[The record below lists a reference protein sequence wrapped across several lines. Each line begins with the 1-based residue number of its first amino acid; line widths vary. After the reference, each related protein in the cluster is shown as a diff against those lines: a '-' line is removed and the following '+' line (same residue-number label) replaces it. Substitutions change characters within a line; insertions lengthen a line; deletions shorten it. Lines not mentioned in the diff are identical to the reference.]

1 MIELVD
7 EFKEGQGAYNPPLQ
21 RGATEG
27 AAAPTAD
34 AVGAVSPIEKLLFPE
49 ARRIFSGIYGHFL
62 ASAGSSSKIV
72 LVCSASSG
80 EGATTVA
87 AGLAIAAAE
96 KRASQV
102 LLIDGNCHTPKAS
115 EAFGLADRKGL
126 SDVLGGSLEASLCVS
141 RTNISNLSLIGVGI
155 TPGNHIQ
162 ALEAPKF
169 RALLDKL
176 AGAFQFVLVDGPPI
190 NAYPESLLYASQV
203 DRVLLVI
210 HAGVSRGPVVA
221 KALSTLSAAGCDKIE
236 VVLNRR
242 TFAIPQRLYRK
253 L

>member
-7 EFKEGQGAYNPPLQ
+7 ELKGERNPPLQ
-21 RGATEG
+21 RGAAEE
-27 AAAPTAD
+27 AAQPPAD
-34 AVGAVSPIEKLLFPE
+34 SVEAVSPIEKLLAPE
-49 ARRIFSGIYGHFL
+49 ARRVFSGIYGHFL
-62 ASAGSSSKIV
+62 ASAGSSSKAV
-72 LVCSASSG
+72 LVCSASSE

-96 KRASQV
+96 KRANQV
-102 LLIDGNCHTPKAS
+102 LLIDGNCHSPKAS
-115 EAFGLADRKGL
+115 EVFGLTDRKGL
-126 SDVLGGSLEASLCVS
+126 SDLLGGNIEASLSVS
-141 RTNISNLSLIGVGI
+141 KTNIPNLSLIGAGI

-162 ALEAPKF
+162 ALEPPKF
-169 RALLDKL
+169 RVLLDKL
-176 AGAFQFVLVDGPPI
+176 AGIFQFILVDGPPI
-190 NAYPESLLYASQV
+190 NAYPESLMYASQV

-221 KALSTLSAAGCDKIE
+221 KALSTLSAAGCDRVE

-242 TFAIPQRLYRK
+242 TFAIPQKLYKK

>member
-1 MIELVD
+1 MIELAD
-7 EFKEGQGAYNPPLQ
+7 EFKGAEGTYNPAFK
-21 RGATEG
+21 RS
-27 AAAPTAD
+27 AAERIIQPTAD
-34 AVGAVSPIEKLLFPE
+34 AVEAVSRIEKLLSPE
-49 ARRIFSGIYGHFL
+49 ARRLFSGIYGHFL
-62 ASAGSSSKIV
+62 ASAGSSSKAV

-80 EGATTVA
+80 EGATTIA

-96 KRASQV
+96 RRANRV
-102 LLIDGNCHTPKAS
+102 ALIDGNCHSPKVS
-115 EAFGLADRKGL
+115 EAFGITGRRGL
-126 SDVLGGSLEASLCVS
+126 SDLLAGSLDASLGVS
-141 RTNISNLSLIGVGI
+141 KTDISNLSLVGVGT

-162 ALEAPKF
+162 ALEPPKF

-176 AGAFQFVLVDGPPI
+176 AGTFQCILVDGPAI
-190 NAYPESLLYASQV
+190 NTYPESLLYASQV

-221 KALSTLSAAGCDKIE
+221 KALSTLSAAGCDKVE

-242 TFAIPQRLYRK
+242 TFAIPQKLYQK